1 MKLESWLA
9 VLLAVGFS
17 LSASAQ
23 TASDVGAAMKLTGEG
38 RAKALAEGARKEGNE
53 IMVYHSSPVED
64 LKPLFEAFTK
74 KTGIKVNNWRS
85 SSENVLQRVI
95 RETRAGKYDVDFVEN
110 NSPEVE
116 ALRREKML
124 QRVDSPYLADM
135 QPYTV
140 PAHREWVTSTLDVFV
155 HAYNTEKVR
164 KDELPRTYQ
173 DLADPK
179 WKGRLGIEAED
190 QVWFGT
196 LLHDL
201 GEEKGTKMFRD
212 IVTTNGISVRKG
224 HTLLANLV
232 ASGEIPLALTVYN
245 YKPPQ
250 LKAKGGNIDWFV
262 LPPAV
267 AQLRG
272 IAVMAKAP
280 HPHGAVL
287 FLDFMLSD
295 AQAMLAARNFV
306 PASSKVPS
314 PLGNMAIKVIDPGEA
329 IDKYDQWTRIYE
341 DTITKKAGAK

>member
-1 MKLESWLA
+1 MKVKPWLA
-9 VLLAVGFS
+9 FVLSLAFS
-17 LSASAQ
+17 LPAPAQAPSDLSA
-23 TASDVGAAMKLTGEG
+23 VMKLTGEART
-38 RAKALAEGARKEGNE
+38 RALVEGARKEGNE

-74 KTGIKVNNWRS
+74 KHGIKVNNWRS

-95 RETRAGKYDVDFVEN
+95 RETRGGKHEVDFVEN

-124 QRVDSPYLADM
+124 RRLDSPYIADM

-140 PAHREWVTSTLDVFV
+140 PEHREWLTSTLDVFV
-155 HAYNTEKVR
+155 QAYNTEKVR
-164 KDELPRTYQ
+164 KEELPRTYEE
-173 DLADPK
+173 LADPK

-196 LLHDL
+196 LLQTI
-201 GEEKGTKMFRD
+201 GEEKGARMFRD
-212 IVTTNGISVRKG
+212 IVGTNGISVRKG

-262 LPPAV
+262 LAPAV

-272 IAVMAKAP
+272 IAVTGKAP
-280 HPHGAVL
+280 HPHGALL
-287 FLDFMLSD
+287 FLDFMLTD
-295 AQAMLAARNFV
+295 AQAMLASRNFV
-306 PASSKVPS
+306 PASRKVAS
-314 PLGNMAIKVIDPGEA
+314 PLGNTPITVIDPAQA
-329 IDKYDQWTRIYE
+329 IDKYDQWTRVYE
-341 DTITKKAGAK
+341 ETITRKAGVK

>member
-1 MKLESWLA
+1 MKVKPWLA
-9 VLLAVGFS
+9 FVLSLALSLPVFAQAPS
-17 LSASAQ
+17 DLSA
-23 TASDVGAAMKLTGEG
+23 VMKLTGEA
-38 RAKALAEGARKEGNE
+38 RTKALLDGARKEGNE

-74 KTGIKVNNWRS
+74 KYGIKVNNWRS

-95 RETRAGKYDVDFVEN
+95 RETRANKHEVDFVEN

-124 QRVDSPYLADM
+124 RRVDSPHIADM

-140 PAHREWVTSTLDVFV
+140 PEHREWVTSTLDVFV
-155 HAYNTEKVR
+155 QAYNTEKVR

-173 DLADPK
+173 ELADPK

-196 LLHDL
+196 LLQTL
-201 GEEKGTKMFRD
+201 GEEKGTRMFRD
-212 IVTTNGISVRKG
+212 IVGTNGISVRKG

-262 LPPAV
+262 LSPAV

-272 IAVMAKAP
+272 IAVTGKAP
-280 HPHGAVL
+280 HPHGALL

-295 AQAMLAARNFV
+295 AQAMLAARSFV
-306 PASSKVPS
+306 PASRKVAS
-314 PLGNMAIKVIDPGEA
+314 PLGDTPITVIDPGQA
-329 IDKYDQWTRIYE
+329 IDKYDAWTKVYE
-341 DTITKKAGAK
+341 ETITRKAGIK

>member
-1 MKLESWLA
+1 MKVKPWLA
-9 VLLAVGFS
+9 FVLCLAFS
-17 LSASAQ
+17 LPASAQ
-23 TASDVGAAMKLTGEG
+23 APSDLSAVMKLTGEARM
-38 RAKALAEGARKEGNE
+38 RALVEGARKEGNE

-64 LKPLFEAFTK
+64 LKPLFDAFTK
-74 KTGIKVNNWRS
+74 KHGIKVNNWRS

-95 RETRAGKYDVDFVEN
+95 RETRAGKHDVDFVEN

-124 QRVDSPYLADM
+124 RRLESPYLADM

-140 PAHREWVTSTLDVFV
+140 PEHREWVTSTLDVFV
-155 HAYNTEKVR
+155 QAYNTEKVR
-164 KDELPRTYQ
+164 KDELPKTYQ
-173 DLADPK
+173 ELADPK

-190 QVWFGT
+190 QVWYGT
-196 LLHDL
+196 LLQAI

-212 IVTTNGISVRKG
+212 IVGTNGISVRKG

-262 LPPAV
+262 LSPAV

-272 IAVMAKAP
+272 IAVTGKAP
-280 HPHGAVL
+280 HPHGALL

-295 AQAMLAARNFV
+295 AQAMLASRNFV
-306 PASSKVPS
+306 PASRKVPS
-314 PLGNMAIKVIDPGEA
+314 PLGDTPITVIDPAQA
-329 IDKYDQWTRIYE
+329 IDRYDQWTKAYE
-341 DTITKKAGAK
+341 DTITRKAGAK